1 MPTATVTS
9 KGQITIPK
17 QVRELLRVEAGDQVD
32 FTLNERGDVVV
43 RSANADVRE
52 LRGFLKRS
60 RRRPVRV
67 EAMDAAILREHA
79 RKR

>member
-17 QVRELLRVEAGDQVD
+17 TVRELLRVEAGDQVD
-32 FTLNERGDVVV
+32 FSVNERGDVVV
-43 RSANADVRE
+43 RSATADVRE
-52 LRGFLKRS
+52 LRGLLKRT
-60 RRRPVRV
+60 RRRAVSV
-67 EAMDAAILREHA
+67 EAMNGAVLREHA

>member
-17 QVRELLRVEAGDQVD
+17 TVRELLRVEAGDQVD
-32 FTLNERGDVVV
+32 FSVNERGDVVV
-43 RSANADVRE
+43 RSATADVRE
-52 LRGFLKRS
+52 LRGLLKRT
-60 RRRPVRV
+60 RRRAVSV
-67 EAMDAAILREHA
+67 EAMNEAVLREHA

>member
-17 QVRELLRVEAGDQVD
+17 AIREHLDVKAGDEVD

-43 RSANADVRE
+43 RSATGNIRD

-60 RRRPVRV
+60 RKRPVNV
-67 EAMDAAILREHA
+67 EAMNAGIEREHA